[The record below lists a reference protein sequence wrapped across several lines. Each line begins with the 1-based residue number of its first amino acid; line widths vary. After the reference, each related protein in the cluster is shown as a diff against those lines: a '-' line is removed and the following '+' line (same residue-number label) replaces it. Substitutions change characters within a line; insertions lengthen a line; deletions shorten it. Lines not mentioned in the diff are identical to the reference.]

1 MLFPRIKHKKQ
12 ARVPMLVLGAEN
24 DAIFTVDEV
33 EATAKRYNAKCK
45 IIPGIAHD
53 IMLESKW
60 KEAADTIIQWLEKL

>member
-1 MLFPRIKHKKQ
+1 
-12 ARVPMLVLGAEN
+12 VLGAEN
-24 DAIFTVDEV
+24 DELFTVDEV
-33 EATAKRYNAKCK
+33 ETTAKRYNAECK